1 MRREIVGMR
10 RTLVLLVSL
19 GLAIALAMGTPA
31 LVLGSSI
38 YEYYNTGDDNHVW
51 LYGSYW
57 VAQTFTPSV
66 THTITSVKLKLFRN
80 GLPGTI
86 TVSIRATSGG
96 QPTGTDLCSGTTNGD
111 TLTTSAPGVWREIAL
126 GSGYGLSAGT
136 TYAIVIRATSGD
148 SSNYVL
154 WRVDGSS
161 PTYGG
166 GMYLLSSNSGS
177 SWTSG
182 ASYDLMFEEWG
193 NVNVTVGW
201 ETYPVSKVRV
211 LLPWIILVAAVIA
224 GAILLVLRRRGREQQ
239 CS

>member
-1 MRREIVGMR
+1 MKRIVSI
-10 RTLVLLVSL
+10 LFVVALSL
-19 GLAIALAMGTPA
+19 GLVVVAQTPIPLLAAPPH
-31 LVLGSSI
+31 I
-38 YEYYNTGDDNHVW
+38 YEYYNTGDDNQVY
-51 LYGSYW
+51 LFGSYW

-66 THTITSVKLKLFRN
+66 AHAITSVKLKLFRS
-80 GLPGTI
+80 GAPGTV

-96 QPTGTDLCSGTTNGD
+96 QPTGSDLCSGTTSGG
-111 TLTTSAPGVWREIAL
+111 TLTSSAPGEWREITL

-136 TYAIVIRATSGD
+136 QYAIVVRAAGVD
-148 SSNYVL
+148 FSNCAW

-166 GMYLLSSNSGS
+166 GMYLLSTNSGS

-193 NVNVTVGW
+193 NATVGW

-211 LLPWIILVAAVIA
+211 LLPWIALGLAIVAAVS
-224 GAILLVLRRRGREQQ
+224 LLVVRRRRA
-239 CS
+239 

>member
-1 MRREIVGMR
+1 MKRIFSIAF
-10 RTLVLLVSL
+10 VLALSL
-19 GLAIALAMGTPA
+19 GLVMVAQTPIPVLAAPPHM
-31 LVLGSSI
+31 

-51 LYGSYW
+51 LYGSTW

-66 THTITSVKLKLFRN
+66 AHTITSVKLKLFRV
-80 GLPGTI
+80 GSPGTV

-96 QPTGTDLCSGTTNGD
+96 QPTGSNLCSGTTSGD
-111 TLTTSAPGVWREIAL
+111 TLTTSAPGEWREITL

-136 TYAIVIRATSGD
+136 TYAIVVRATSGD
-148 SSNYVL
+148 GSNYVW

-166 GMYLLSSNSGS
+166 GMYLLSSDSGS

-193 NVNVTVGW
+193 NATVGW
-201 ETYPVSKVRV
+201 ETYPINKGRV
-211 LLPWIILVAAVIA
+211 LLPWIALLAAATA
-224 GAILLVLRRRGREQQ
+224 GVSLFVLRRRRAQT
-239 CS
+239 